1 MFSEP
6 YRSLIESQN
15 WCLDYLNPNSVIG
28 STVNQFETPV
38 RADISTKRF
47 SFPFISIA
55 NLSMMFML
63 FSSSDFF
70 YLSLSLFRFFFY
82 YSIM

>member
-15 WCLDYLNPNSVIG
+15 WCLDCSNTNSVTG

-38 RADISTKRF
+38 RADIFTKRF

-55 NLSMMFML
+55 NLSMMFLL
-63 FSSSDFF
+63 FSSNEFF
-70 YLSLSLFRFFFY
+70 ISV
-82 YSIM
+82 